1 MFLVL
6 PRYKLRVSVFA
17 LPAMLLL
24 YWCEGPLP
32 FAILFVSA
40 LFHEIGHLTAIKYLG
55 YKTRRIDILPMGALI
70 VVPEGIPD
78 DKEWKI
84 AISGPL
90 ASLAL
95 ALASGVLFAL
105 FPILPFLFSFVIN
118 IIIAFFNLLPIKHL
132 DGGKALFCFLNSRKA
147 KNPIAE
153 SIAPWESA
161 EKKTERICSALS
173 LLSVMFFVFISTLC
187 VAITGFNLGAVLLLA
202 VLIIQLTSNSKETP

>member
-1 MFLVL
+1 MFLVF

-17 LPAMLLL
+17 IPAMLLL

-32 FAILFVSA
+32 FTILFVSA
-40 LFHEIGHLTAIKYLG
+40 LFHEMGHLTAIKSLG

-90 ASLAL
+90 ASLGL
-95 ALASGVLFAL
+95 ALISGLLFA
-105 FPILPFLFSFVIN
+105 FIPFLPFLFSFVIN

-132 DGGKALFCFLNSRKA
+132 DGGKALFCFLNSRKTNNRA
-147 KNPIAE
+147 AG
-153 SIAPWESA
+153 SIAPWERA
-161 EKKTERICSALS
+161 EKKTERVCSVLS
-173 LLSVMFFVFISTLC
+173 GMAILFFVFLSALC
-187 VAITGFNLGAVLLLA
+187 VAITGFNFGAVLLLA
-202 VLIIQLTSNSKETP
+202 VLVIQLTAKG